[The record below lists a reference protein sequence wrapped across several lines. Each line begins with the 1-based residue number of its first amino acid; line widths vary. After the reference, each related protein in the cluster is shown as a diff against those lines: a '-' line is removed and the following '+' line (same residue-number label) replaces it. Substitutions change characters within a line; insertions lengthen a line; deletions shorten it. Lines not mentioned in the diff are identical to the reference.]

1 MVDNDV
7 DSIDEESWSIDG
19 SDLLEEP
26 CPYKRLFVNGFGN
39 DVILYKEEK
48 KRKKCPRKKLNI
60 EYFASKVEHM
70 KRELW
75 KSKMDAVEENIV
87 PSDFS

>member
-7 DSIDEESWSIDG
+7 ESIDEESWSLDG

-26 CPYKRLFVNGFGN
+26 CPYKDLFVNGFGN

-48 KRKKCPRKKLNI
+48 KKKKRPKVKLNI
-60 EYFASKVEHM
+60 VNFVSKVEHM

-75 KSKMDAVEENIV
+75 KSKMDAVEEDILS
-87 PSDFS
+87 PDFS